1 MMAPLPMPDEFK
13 SIKEVFNNHP
23 GLKKIKET
31 VNQNDVINDFE
42 LIFPNFKKVVK
53 ALKAYQGTL
62 TLKVE
67 NAAWRSELKFKENE
81 IIEKINLFYK
91 EKRINRINFSAK

>member
-1 MMAPLPMPDEFK
+1 MATWFMPDDFK
-13 SIKEVFNNHP
+13 SIRDVFNNHP

-31 VNQNDVINDFE
+31 INQNDIINDFE
-42 LIFPNFKKVVK
+42 FIFPDFKKVVK
-53 ALKAYQGTL
+53 PLKVDKGTL

-67 NAAWRSELKFKENE
+67 NAAWRTELKFKENE

-91 EKRINRINFSAK
+91 ESRIKKIKFSAK